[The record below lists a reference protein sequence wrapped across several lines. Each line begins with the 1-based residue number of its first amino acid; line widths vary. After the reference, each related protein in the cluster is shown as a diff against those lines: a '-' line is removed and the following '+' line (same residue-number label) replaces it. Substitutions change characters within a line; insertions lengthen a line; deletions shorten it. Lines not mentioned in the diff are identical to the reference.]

1 MTPHSLF
8 ADDRAVSI
16 ALTHVLTIGIT
27 TILITGLLI
36 GGSGLLE
43 DEKSDATRGE
53 LRTIGNRMASELS
66 AAYYSARSTGGDGK
80 MVVRVSHPS
89 RVAGDPY
96 NVELRE
102 NSGCSGIPGN
112 PPGGCIVMKPL
123 KGQNQ
128 VKIPLDPDIELP
140 PSSSLPVTVQ
150 GGTVYIVV
158 KDDPAPGVN
167 YVVTIRSDRP
177 PKLAPTWEVAR

>member
-1 MTPHSLF
+1 MKGSGFF

-43 DEKSDATRGE
+43 DEKSDATRNE

-66 AAYYSARSTGGDGK
+66 SSYYSAENGGDGGR
-80 MVVRVSHPS
+80 MVVRVTHPS
-89 RVAGDPY
+89 KVAGDSY
-96 NVELRE
+96 NVELRD
-102 NSGCSGIPGN
+102 SGDCSGIPGD
-112 PPGGCIVMKPL
+112 PPGDCIVMQPP
-123 KGQNQ
+123 KGQNE
-128 VKIPLDPDIELP
+128 VKIPLDPEIELKSP
-140 PSSSLPVTVQ
+140 PTTVQ

-158 KDDPAPGVN
+158 EDTGSG
-167 YVVTIRSDRP
+167 YEVTIRSSP
-177 PKLAPTWEVAR
+177 PKLAPMPEVAR

>member
-1 MTPHSLF
+1 MRLNSFF

-66 AAYYSARSTGGDGK
+66 AAYYSATSSGGGK
-80 MVVRVSHPS
+80 MVVRVTHPS
-89 RVAGDPY
+89 RVAGNSY
-96 NVELRE
+96 NVELRQ
-102 NSGCSGIPGN
+102 SCTGSALPGS
-112 PPGGCIVMKPL
+112 PDCIVMKPL
-123 KGQNQ
+123 KGQNE
-128 VKIPLDPDIELP
+128 VKIPVDPDIEFESP
-140 PSSSLPVTVQ
+140 PTTVQ
-150 GGTVYIVV
+150 GGSVYIVV
-158 KDDPAPGVN
+158 EDFDSDGS
-167 YVVTIRSDRP
+167 YEVTIQSSR
-177 PKLAPTWEVAR
+177 PKLAPIPEVAR